1 MKNKYLKRLTT
12 VIVGVA
18 MVATMVTGFSVDVK
32 AAPPDMSSWPASVH
46 TSCGHSGVNHFW
58 ATGETYT
65 QTSFLGTREYAV
77 GREFWDDGD
86 ISDCYDGAGYGVS
99 LGSFSDDFAPGWYYE
114 DEEDYLFHKC
124 SAPTPAPTP
133 TPTPSKSEDKKEA
146 TKEAIVDHD
155 TFKSEAPYGTVGVT
169 NNNSK
174 IGDLKVHKVTA
185 ITEANQKLLANYYAQ
200 TIGKKARILT
210 TVSVHPRRD
219 LGADNGKIETLIW
232 NNLEKKV
239 QPVYAVCYN
248 QKDGAYFI
256 SGTLDANGT
265 AKLNNFVLRD
275 ATNVTI
281 FVLE

>member
-1 MKNKYLKRLTT
+1 MKNKLIKSFSMTLVALATV
-12 VIVGVA
+12 VIVVMGV
-18 MVATMVTGFSVDVK
+18 SKDVK
-32 AAPPDMSSWPASVH
+32 ADDWVEWP
-46 TSCGHSGVNHFW
+46 TKYQL
-58 ATGETYT
+58 GETTVLLEYT
-65 QTSFLGTREYAV
+65 EPSR
-77 GREFWDDGD
+77 
-86 ISDCYDGAGYGVS
+86 
-99 LGSFSDDFAPGWYYE
+99 GSWTENSGYYE
-114 DEEDYLFHKC
+114 CSCHSLVVDKSNKRINCPPPSAITYYLSSFDGEEKTFTC
-124 SAPTPAPTP
+124 PTCRGSVRVYEATPPAPTP

-146 TKEAIVDHD
+146 AKEAPVDHD

-185 ITEANQKLLANYYAQ
+185 VTEANQTILANDFAKKA
-200 TIGKKARILT
+200 GKRARILT

-219 LGADNGKIETLIW
+219 LGADNGKMEALIW